1 MLINALSVII
11 GLSGTIAL
19 SNTLSFDLEK
29 KAYTNS
35 TVALLFA
42 LMAVVIL
49 RYVYVRLDY
58 KDKKGAVLSAVY
70 AFGLASALTAG
81 KQLHTVENFDIANPV
96 SWIQILVIA
105 LFLWGP
111 VWYLFQWFGSGCGK
125 ETGEVVQVGQGASKE
140 NNGLGTDNKKR
151 NRKTFFLTWLVI
163 FLCWLPVFL
172 AFYPGA
178 FVYDAQDEYVQV
190 AAREFTTHHPL
201 LHVLMLGGSV
211 CFGNKFLG
219 SYNVGIALYTV
230 FQMVVLSGVFA
241 YTLGYLKQ
249 YLSKKMYIAVA
260 FFFGLFPVFPMYA
273 VCSAKDTLFN
283 AAFLVML
290 VQLCKMCKRAFAGK
304 EEDVDEAVD
313 KKLPWKAC
321 DSIIFITSSACMML
335 LRNNGVIAYVALVL
349 GVVVTA
355 IIRYRKTHFFVYLAV
370 CMLVSLILY
379 GGVDKALTL
388 VLQADDSESQELLTV
403 PIQQLARTYK
413 YSPEVF
419 SGEEKELLFS
429 YIPEEVLWVYDAD
442 LSDLVKANFDN
453 ARYSEDSSE
462 FWGLWGRTLVKKPV
476 TYLNAWLMTSYGYW
490 YPDTVI
496 NVYGG
501 QQRFT
506 FQYGES
512 SYFGFETELPGER
525 DSKFPWLEEQ
535 YRKMSLEIYQQN
547 VPGISML
554 FSPGFLFWLF
564 LGCFLI
570 AIYKKKYERILPM
583 VSILLLWGTVIPGP
597 TFLVRYVLI
606 LWFAAPLYLQSVMT
620 RREMR

>member
-29 KAYTNS
+29 TAYTNS
-35 TVALLFA
+35 TVAFLFA

-49 RYVYVRLDY
+49 RYVYMRLEY
-58 KDKKGAVLSAVY
+58 RDKKGAAFAAFYSLGLS
-70 AFGLASALTAG
+70 FALIAG
-81 KQLHTVENFDIANPV
+81 KQLHTVENFDIGNPM
-96 SWIQILVIA
+96 SWIHVLVIA
-105 LFLWGP
+105 LFFCGP
-111 VWYLFQWFGSGCGK
+111 VWYLFQWFGCRCGR
-125 ETGEVVQVGQGASKE
+125 E
-140 NNGLGTDNKKR
+140 NNEAVQT
-151 NRKTFFLTWLVI
+151 KTFFLTWLVI
-163 FLCWLPVFL
+163 FLCWIPVFL

-190 AAREFTTHHPL
+190 ATREFTTHHPL

-219 SYNVGIALYTV
+219 SYNAGIALYTL

-241 YTLGYLKQ
+241 YTLGYLKN
-249 YLSKKMYIAVA
+249 YLSKRVYIALA
-260 FFFGLFPVFPMYA
+260 LFYGLFPVFPMYA

-290 VQLCKMCKRAFAGK
+290 VQLCKMCERAFAGK
-304 EEDVDEAVD
+304 EENVDEAVD
-313 KKLPWKAC
+313 KKLPWKTC
-321 DSIIFITSSACMML
+321 DIIIFITSSACMMF
-335 LRNNGVIAYVALVL
+335 LRNNGVIAYAALSL
-349 GVVVTA
+349 GIVVTA
-355 IIRYRKTHFFVYLAV
+355 IIRYGKTKIFVYLAAS
-370 CMLVSLILY
+370 MLVSLILY
-379 GGVDKALTL
+379 EGVDKALAL
-388 VLQADDSESQELLTV
+388 VLRADDSESQELLTV

-419 SGEEKELLFS
+419 SDEEKELLFS
-429 YIPEEVLWVYDAD
+429 YIPEDVLAVYDAD
-442 LSDLVKANFDN
+442 LSDIVKANFNN
-453 ARYSEDSSE
+453 ARYSENTSE
-462 FWGLWGRTLVKKPV
+462 FLGLWGRTFLKKPV

-506 FQYGES
+506 FQYGDS

-564 LGCFLI
+564 FGCFLI
-570 AIYKKKYERILPM
+570 TIYKKQYRQILPM
-583 VSILLLWGTVIPGP
+583 IAILLLWGTVIPGP

-606 LWFAAPLYLQSVMT
+606 LWFAAPLYIQTVM
-620 RREMR
+620 RRRDMR